1 MKIRYIL
8 LRFMIMWIVLDNIW
22 IIGGLNFLR
31 RRLPGVKIEED
42 DKEEDWKDVDDEEDS
57 CSRWIWILKLS
68 YSMAQHILVAT
79 IIGVI

>member
-42 DKEEDWKDVDDEEDS
+42 DKEEDWKDVDDEEDVS
-57 CSRWIWILKLS
+57 H
-68 YSMAQHILVAT
+68 SMIAD
-79 IIGVI
+79 